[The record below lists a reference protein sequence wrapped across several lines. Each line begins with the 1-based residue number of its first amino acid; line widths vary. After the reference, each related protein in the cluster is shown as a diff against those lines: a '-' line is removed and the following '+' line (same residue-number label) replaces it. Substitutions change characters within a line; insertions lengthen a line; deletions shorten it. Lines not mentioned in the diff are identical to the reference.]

1 MIRIFISA
9 RIVSESIVDLSEIDS
24 QIYFTFHQC
33 LLKLRKENK
42 FGSRYDSRKQL
53 QDKMEIA
60 LNNLYT
66 HFTIQ
71 DSSLLSEIL
80 LDIDELVETT
90 YHEYSYSLLKPV
102 NHVVRYVLHPIYE
115 VVDDLYQRYRL
126 YYNAYHYIVYNQRL
140 DKPYINNKSKFTS
153 CDWDAAIQ
161 VFSKK
166 LKEFKEEDIVVM
178 SGPLVDVE
186 TLYVA
191 KKLFSNFS
199 VVSKI
204 ITYSQPCLYINDSGL
219 FIDIKI

>member
-1 MIRIFISA
+1 MVNLDKIAEDNLDVLCGLKSHNINYNRLTLKS
-9 RIVSESIVDLSEIDS
+9 VETESESIVDLSEIDS

-102 NHVVRYVLHPIYE
+102 NHVVRCVLHPIYE

-140 DKPYINNKSKFTS
+140 DILDKVLNECQSDS
-153 CDWDAAIQ
+153 DSESDSA
-161 VFSKK
+161 VDVS
-166 LKEFKEEDIVVM
+166 EDI
-178 SGPLVDVE
+178 SESDGW
-186 TLYVA
+186 TFWT
-191 KKLFSNFS
+191 LFST
-199 VVSKI
+199 KEA
-204 ITYSQPCLYINDSGL
+204 
-219 FIDIKI
+219 

>member
-1 MIRIFISA
+1 MVNLDKIAEDNLDVLCGLKSHNINYNRLTLKS
-9 RIVSESIVDLSEIDS
+9 VETESESIVDLSEIDS

-66 HFTIQ
+66 QFTIQ
-71 DSSLLSEIL
+71 DSSLLSDIL
-80 LDIDELVETT
+80 LDIDELLETT

-126 YYNAYHYIVYNQRL
+126 YYNAYHYIVYHQRL
-140 DKPYINNKSKFTS
+140 DILDKVLNECQSDSDSESDSSVDVSEEVQDGWTFWTL
-153 CDWDAAIQ
+153 
-161 VFSKK
+161 FSKK
-166 LKEFKEEDIVVM
+166 D
-178 SGPLVDVE
+178 
-186 TLYVA
+186 A
-191 KKLFSNFS
+191 
-199 VVSKI
+199 
-204 ITYSQPCLYINDSGL
+204 
-219 FIDIKI
+219 